1 MKIILINS
9 HGPMGS
15 SVVSSVIEH
24 LGFLNI
30 PVRKLGLFDYLS
42 SKIPRNSDYMI
53 RRFEKLAK
61 KHSSSFQIGGV
72 NVLDRNSSDFN
83 QFIDKERIFEK
94 LNALKKKQVK
104 DPIELYEKLRCS
116 YNNSLLYKNV
126 NNNFTGH
133 IEMTTKIHHHDPIE
147 LYKLLKE
154 NFSEF
159 YVINIRRDFTSWLNS
174 LFSQWHLNK
183 KNKKGLRL
191 VNIKKLYKDYHNY
204 NNFLNNLPG
213 LEINFDDIFLPNT
226 ENTIKKIVK
235 YFGKKND
242 LNWKDLKYDLYGK
255 IVNYD
260 KTFTMRDDK
269 INYLTKKTKKL
280 ISESQTSNFKNTIS
294 LFFIYCNYIYSWI
307 TLKYRIKKIKY

>member
-15 SVVSSVIEH
+15 SVVSSIIEH

-42 SKIPRNSDYMI
+42 NKIPRNSNHMI
-53 RRFEKLAK
+53 RRFEKLIK
-61 KHSSSFQIGGV
+61 KHSSSHKIGGV
-72 NVLDRNSSDFN
+72 NVLDRNSGVFN
-83 QFIDKERIFEK
+83 QFIDKESIFEK

-104 DPIELYEKLRCS
+104 DPIELYEQLRCS
-116 YNNSLLYKNV
+116 YNNSLLYKSV

-159 YVINIRRDFTSWLNS
+159 YVINLRRDFTSWLNS

-183 KNKKGLRL
+183 KNEKKLRL
-191 VNIKKLYKDYHNY
+191 VNIKKLYDDYNNY
-204 NNFLNNLPG
+204 NNFLNSFPG
-213 LEINFDDIFLPNT
+213 LEINFDDIFLPNS

-235 YFGKKND
+235 YFGKKNN
-242 LNWKDLKYDLYGK
+242 LNWKELKYDLYGN
-255 IVNYD
+255 IVHYHKAFD
-260 KTFTMRDDK
+260 MRDDN
-269 INYLTKKTKKL
+269 INYLSKKTKKL
-280 ISESQTSNFKNTIS
+280 IREGQKSNFDSIIRMLFIYIGYLYSFIS
-294 LFFIYCNYIYSWI
+294 LRFRLNN
-307 TLKYRIKKIKY
+307 K